1 MYIEQFLAQIRER
14 AWNTAT
20 LGRQFELLVKAFL
33 KTEPL
38 YANLYTDVWMWDEC
52 PYVSGR
58 DTGMDLVARDI
69 HGDFTGIQCK
79 CYRPGTRVEKPD
91 VDTFLSVLGSSVSVD
106 GEKLPFRHGLYVV
119 TNEDISDNARAALDG
134 FRVPVNLMTLSVLR
148 NSTIDW
154 AHFNFGKTAKRVER
168 HHEREHQKRAIK
180 DVLDGFR
187 SEERGQL
194 IMACGTGKTF
204 TALKIAERMLAENE
218 KPSVLFLVPSIAL
231 LGQTLRE
238 WTAQAER
245 PICPVAVCSD
255 PKASRKLS
263 DDEQEAQGDGTASL
277 GFPATT
283 DSEKIRRFV
292 KLISSRGK
300 DGMLVVFSTYQSLDA
315 VSEAQ
320 KSGALKTF
328 DLIVCDEAHRTTAA
342 VKKDNAESNF
352 YRVHEQGFIKGR
364 KRLYMTATPRVYSA
378 DAMRKADD
386 EAILCCSMDDKTKF
400 GPVFHTLNFSR
411 AVSKGLLS
419 DYKVLILAVSES
431 EVRSLGF
438 RDLNGDGELDNID
451 MVAKMVGS
459 WKGLNKDVY
468 KEDRA
473 FLGDDTSPMRSAV
486 VFAANIRESKLFTD
500 SFQHLVEEHY
510 SEDAKLRPAQL
521 RHVDGTMNALKRARD
536 IEWLRGAE
544 EDTECRVLSN
554 AKCLS
559 EGVDVPSL
567 DAIIFLSPRK
577 STVEVVQ
584 AVGRVM
590 RKDPKGKKKLGY
602 VILPMMVP
610 DGEDVSTVLDM
621 NERYKVVWAVLT
633 ALRSHDNSFNA
644 LENKVEII
652 RVSVG
657 TGSGGSSGP
666 QPDPPPILIDR
677 ELFEKYKNAIHTK
690 LARVC
695 GEKKYW
701 SVWAEDIARVVH
713 AQITRFT
720 HILSKK
726 GNPYQKDFDKFLSDL
741 RETLNEGISTDDA
754 IRMLA
759 QQLVSVPIF
768 NALFEDYAFVRDNP
782 VSQVFAKMLDT
793 LNADIDERDRKILDG
808 FYQDIKQRAA
818 TTTTSAQKQAI
829 VLELYNNF
837 FRIAFKD
844 TVDELGI
851 VYTPVEVV
859 DFIIHSVESVLKT
872 HFNSSLS
879 KPNVN
884 VLDPFTGTGTFI
896 VRLLQS
902 KLIKPNDLLQKF
914 QHEIHANEI
923 VLLAY
928 YIAAINIESVFH
940 DLYGKDEYH
949 HFEGMLFTDTF
960 LLTNELIREKN
971 AFVDNSKR
979 AKRQRKLPIKVII
992 GNPPYNVAKSAARH
1006 YELEKRI
1013 AETYAAKTDA
1023 TNKNSLYDS
1032 YIKSFRWAS
1041 DRIGDSG
1048 VVAFVTNGGWL
1059 DGNAMNGFR
1068 TCLAEEFSHVYVFN
1082 LRGNQRTSGELSRR
1096 EGGKIFG
1103 SGSRAPI
1110 AITVLVKLPTHKE
1123 GDAGEIHYHDIGDY
1137 LTREQKLKIIS
1148 DFHDISGIPWVSL
1161 NPDAHGDWINQR
1173 NGEFDAFIPLAPET
1187 KFDDGSYSYF
1197 TLNSSGLKTGMDAIA
1212 TGFSREK
1219 VVQSVKG
1226 MNESANVKMVC
1237 ATHYRPF
1244 CVQNLYYDKS
1254 VNQRQYR
1261 IPNVFPTHK
1270 HKNLVICVSGVG
1282 VTKDFTC
1289 IVTEVVP
1296 DLELI
1301 GKSQCFPLY
1310 WYEKIERKAQQ
1321 TFDFMSGDDE
1331 YVRHDGISDFILKQF
1346 RQAIGPKANKEDIF
1360 YFVYAALHHPG
1371 YRTKFA
1377 ADLKKQLPRLPVPV
1391 SMDDYRLMV
1400 MVGRDLAALH
1410 LHYEDIVGYGLKEVW
1425 TGADAR
1431 DARPYQVTKM
1441 SWGKKGK
1448 DEDRSKIV
1456 VNGMLTLEGIPAKAH
1471 EYVVN
1476 GRSAL
1481 EWIID
1486 RYQIRTDKDSGITN
1500 DPNDWG
1506 REHGN
1511 PRYIVDLIQSV
1522 TTVSVK
1528 TVDLVKK
1535 LEGVRLR
1542 EQNSGQDLQAGVRA
1556 ANPVRNS
1563 EVLREIGEALKFR
1576 EYLPVYS
1583 FKAACGP
1590 LAGGQEVEVEG
1601 WIKVEGHG
1609 KLDPTQFVVR
1619 TEGVSMEGLIPEGAM
1634 CIMRKLGGG
1643 GLEGKTIL
1651 VQRNDVSDPEG
1662 GGAYTIKT
1670 FTRKGKKVVL
1680 KAKDSTYDILLKDD
1694 AEYSQKYRAIAEF
1707 KGVL

>member
-1 MYIEQFLAQIRER
+1 MDIEQFLAQIRER

-154 AHFNFGKTAKRVER
+154 ANFNFGKTAKRVER

-180 DVLDGFR
+180 DVLDGFKT
-187 SEERGQL
+187 EERGQL

-204 TALKIAERMLAENE
+204 TALKIAERMLAEKE

-245 PICPVAVCSD
+245 PIFPVAVCSD

-300 DGMLVVFSTYQSLDA
+300 DGVLVVFSTYQSLDA

-328 DLIVCDEAHRTTAA
+328 DLIICDEAHRTTAA

-352 YRVHEQGFIKGR
+352 YRVHEQGFVKGR

-386 EAILCCSMDDKTKF
+386 EAILYCSMDDKTKF

-411 AVSKGLLS
+411 AVSEGLLS

-438 RDLNGDGELDNID
+438 RDLNGDGELDNVD

-473 FLGDDTSPMRSAV
+473 LLGDDTSPMRSAV
-486 VFAANIRESKLFTD
+486 VFAANIRESKLFTS
-500 SFQHLVEEHY
+500 SFQRLVEEHY

-536 IEWLRGAE
+536 IEWLRGAS

-567 DAIIFLSPRK
+567 DAIVFLSPRK

-652 RVSVG
+652 RVSA
-657 TGSGGSSGP
+657 GSGGGSSSGP

-726 GNPYQKDFDKFLSDL
+726 GNPYQKDFDRFLSDL
-741 RETLNEGISTDDA
+741 RETLNEGITTDDA

-902 KLIKPNDLLQKF
+902 GLIKPKDLLQKF

-1013 AETYAAKTDA
+1013 AETYAAKTEA

-1068 TCLAEEFSHVYVFN
+1068 KCLTEEFSHVYVFN

-1110 AITVLVKLPTHKE
+1110 AITVLVKLPSHKN
-1123 GDAGEIHYHDIGDY
+1123 GDVGEIHYHDIGDY

-1148 DFHDISGIPWVSL
+1148 DFHDISGIPWKTL

-1212 TGFSREK
+1212 TGFSRAK

-1226 MNESANVKMVC
+1226 MNEHANVKMVC
-1237 ATHYRPF
+1237 VTHYRPF

-1289 IVTEVVP
+1289 IVTDVIP

-1321 TFDFMSGDDE
+1321 TFDFMDGDDE

-1346 RQAIGPKANKEDIF
+1346 RQAIGPKAKKEDIF

-1371 YRTKFA
+1371 YRAKFA
-1377 ADLKKQLPRLPVPV
+1377 ADLKKQLPRLPVPT

-1400 MVGRDLAALH
+1400 KVGRDLAALY
-1410 LHYEDIVGYGLKEVW
+1410 LHYEDIEGYGLKEVW
-1425 TGADAR
+1425 TGVTADAR

-1441 SWGKKGK
+1441 AWGKQGK

-1456 VNGMLTLEGIPAKAH
+1456 INGALTLEGIPAEAH

-1522 TTVSVK
+1522 TAVSVK
-1528 TVDLVKK
+1528 TVELVKK
-1535 LEGVRLR
+1535 LEGVRLVGG
-1542 EQNSGQDLQAGVRA
+1542 NGAPKADA
-1556 ANPVRNS
+1556 AERRPT
-1563 EVLREIGEALKFR
+1563 VLEDVGEALKYRQWF
-1576 EYLPVYS
+1576 PAYS
-1583 FKAACGP
+1583 LEAACGKFGHERAVEP
-1590 LAGGQEVEVEG
+1590 LGWTRVNGYHGKRNENLYVVRAVGRSMEPAIKDGATCVFEFREGQLERDAIVLAEHTGVIDGDTQGEYSIKKLVEVKGRLVLRPLNSDYED
-1601 WIKVEGHG
+1601 IP
-1609 KLDPTQFVVR
+1609 LDPTR
-1619 TEGVSMEGLIPEGAM
+1619 
-1634 CIMRKLGGG
+1634 
-1643 GLEGKTIL
+1643 
-1651 VQRNDVSDPEG
+1651 
-1662 GGAYTIKT
+1662 
-1670 FTRKGKKVVL
+1670 
-1680 KAKDSTYDILLKDD
+1680 
-1694 AEYSQKYRAIAEF
+1694 EYRIV
-1707 KGVL
+1707 GVLRPDCKAE